1 LRKAPTKI
9 ESCTQHDVELHATQV
24 FVISQSEP
32 RLPLLIEDAMRPEIE
47 VIHCSLIYY
56 KCFIFLNNTL
66 SYLIKGEEAAV
77 AKQDTKLDNRVID
90 LRTLT
95 NQAIYRVE
103 AGVCRLFR
111 ECLDQ
116 KGFIEIHTP
125 KIINGNLNIF

>member
-1 LRKAPTKI
+1 MNISI
-9 ESCTQHDVELHATQV
+9 E
-24 FVISQSEP
+24 
-32 RLPLLIEDAMRPEIE
+32 
-47 VIHCSLIYY
+47 
-56 KCFIFLNNTL
+56 
-66 SYLIKGEEAAV
+66 KGRFKFWKGDDSIV

-111 ECLDQ
+111 ETLDK

-125 KIINGNLNIF
+125 KIIEGENKNRV